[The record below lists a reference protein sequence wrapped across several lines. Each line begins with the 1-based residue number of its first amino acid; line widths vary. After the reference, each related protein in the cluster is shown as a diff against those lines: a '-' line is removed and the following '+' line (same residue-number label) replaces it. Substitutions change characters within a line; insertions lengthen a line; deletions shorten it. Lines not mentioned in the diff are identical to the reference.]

1 MFKDASKNGEE
12 PLQLPGGKAMT
23 RKTTDRF
30 VEIQIISKE
39 ELMKTN
45 WMGRFTHVAVLA
57 VMVLVLAAV
66 PAWGASKED
75 KQKEVQKVSRETLAR
90 LYKAQPSAK
99 KAVEGAAGY
108 AVFSNFGMKILV
120 AGGGSGSGMAV
131 DNKTKKMTYMKMV
144 EVQAG
149 LGMGVKK
156 FRVVFVFD
164 TQKAL
169 NDFVNSGWEFGGQT
183 TAAAKSGDQGLAL
196 SGAVSVAPGVWMYQL
211 TDTGLAAEITG
222 KGTKYYKDSDLN

>member
-1 MFKDASKNGEE
+1 MKKNS
-12 PLQLPGGKAMT
+12 LVMATSACALAFL
-23 RKTTDRF
+23 F
-30 VEIQIISKE
+30 VLSA
-39 ELMKTN
+39 L
-45 WMGRFTHVAVLA
+45 
-57 VMVLVLAAV
+57 

-75 KQKEVQKVSRETLAR
+75 KQKEVQKMSRETLAR

-108 AVFSNFGMKILV
+108 ATFSNFGMKILI
-120 AGGGSGSGMAV
+120 AGGGSGSGIAF
-131 DNKTKKMTYMKMV
+131 DNKTKKATYMKMV

-196 SGAVSVAPGVWMYQL
+196 TGAVSVAPGVWMYQL

>member
-1 MFKDASKNGEE
+1 
-12 PLQLPGGKAMT
+12 
-23 RKTTDRF
+23 
-30 VEIQIISKE
+30 
-39 ELMKTN
+39 MKTH
-45 WMGRFTHVAVLA
+45 WMGRFTYAAVLA
-57 VMVLVLAAV
+57 VMVIMLAAV
-66 PAWGASKED
+66 PAWGASKAE

-108 AVFSNFGMKILV
+108 AVFSNFGMKIFV

-131 DNKTKKMTYMKMV
+131 DNKTKKATYMKMV

-183 TAAAKSGDQGLAL
+183 TAAAKAGDQGAAL
-196 SGAVSVAPGVWMYQL
+196 TGAVSVAPGVWMYQL

>member
-1 MFKDASKNGEE
+1 
-12 PLQLPGGKAMT
+12 
-23 RKTTDRF
+23 
-30 VEIQIISKE
+30 
-39 ELMKTN
+39 
-45 WMGRFTHVAVLA
+45 MGRFAYAAVLA
-57 VMVLVLAAV
+57 VMVIMMAAV
-66 PAWGASKED
+66 PAWGASKAE

-120 AGGGSGSGMAV
+120 AGGGSGSGIAV
-131 DNKTKKMTYMKMV
+131 DNKTKKATYMKMV

-183 TAAAKSGDQGLAL
+183 TAAAKAGDQGAAL
-196 SGAVSVAPGVWMYQL
+196 TGAVSVAPGVWMYQL